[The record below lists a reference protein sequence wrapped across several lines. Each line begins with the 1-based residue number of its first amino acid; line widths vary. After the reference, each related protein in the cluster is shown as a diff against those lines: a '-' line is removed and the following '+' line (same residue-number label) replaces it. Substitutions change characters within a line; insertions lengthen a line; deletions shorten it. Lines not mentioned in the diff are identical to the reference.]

1 MDSVNVG
8 KGLPALAVDVGG
20 TNIKAGFVDE
30 SGHLRDFLSLPTPA
44 GKNKANGV
52 IDTIAELSKNL
63 GAGSGRELK
72 VGSVLIPGVVNDREG
87 IGIHS
92 ENLGWD
98 NVPFADLLT
107 ERLGYPVSVTH
118 DVRGSGIAEYKLGYA
133 YKYDNVVVLTI
144 GTGIAGAIFINRQL
158 IDGDGFAGEVGHI
171 PVFGSNGPLCVC
183 GQAGCLETVASAAAV
198 AREYYRLSG
207 VEVAGGKEVV
217 DLAIAG
223 DSYAKRVWDRAVLG
237 LARCISQLSSIIA
250 PEAILFAGGFSGAGK
265 MLLDPVS
272 EKLDSILTFQRR
284 PEIGCSKLGAKA
296 GLVGAA
302 LQTRA
307 LAERLGM

>member
-1 MDSVNVG
+1 MDAMHVG
-8 KGLPALAVDVGG
+8 EGLPALAVDVGG

-30 SGHLRDFLSLPTPA
+30 SGLLTDTVTLPTPTERH
-44 GKNKANGV
+44 KANGV
-52 IDTIAELSKNL
+52 IDAIVQLSKTLNDQ
-63 GAGSGRELK
+63 GRDIQI
-72 VGSVLIPGVVNDREG
+72 GSVLIPGVVDDRRG

-98 NVPFADLLT
+98 NVPFADILT

-133 YKYDNVVVLTI
+133 HKYDNVVVLTI
-144 GTGIAGAIFINRQL
+144 GTGIAGAIFIDRKL

-183 GQAGCLETVASAAAV
+183 GQAGCLETIASAAAV

-217 DLAIAG
+217 DLALAG
-223 DSYAKRVWDRAVLG
+223 DELASRVWERATLG
-237 LARCISQLSSIIA
+237 LARCISQLCSIIA

-265 MLLDPVS
+265 TLLDPVS
-272 EKLDSILTFQRR
+272 EKLDRILTFQRR
-284 PEIGCSKLGAKA
+284 PEIGCSRLGAKA

-302 LQTRA
+302 IQTRQHG
-307 LAERLGM
+307 ERLTL

>member
-1 MDSVNVG
+1 MGTIEVG
-8 KGLPALAVDVGG
+8 RGLPALAVDVGG
-20 TNIKAGFVDE
+20 TNIKAGYVDA
-30 SGHLRDFLSLPTPA
+30 SGALVDTLSLPTPP
-44 GKNKANGV
+44 GGNKADGV
-52 IDTIAELSKNL
+52 IDTIEQLSASMK
-63 GAGSGRELK
+63 SQGRELK
-72 VGSVLIPGVVNDREG
+72 IGSVLIPGVVNDKEG

-98 NVPFADLLT
+98 NVPFAELLT
-107 ERLGYPVSVTH
+107 KRLGYPVSVTH
-118 DVRGSGIAEYKLGYA
+118 DVRGSGIAEYQLGYA

-144 GTGIAGAIFINRQL
+144 GTGIAGAIFVNRQL

-207 VEVAGGKEVV
+207 VKVAGGKEVV
-217 DLAIAG
+217 ELAVSG
-223 DSYAKRVWDRAVLG
+223 DPCATRIWDRAVLG
-237 LARCISQLSSIIA
+237 LARCISQLSSILA
-250 PEAILFAGGFSGAGK
+250 PEAILFAGGFSGAGRT
-265 MLLDPVS
+265 LLDPVN
-272 EKLDSILTFQRR
+272 EKLDTLLTFQRR

-307 LAERLGM
+307 FAERIGL

>member
-1 MDSVNVG
+1 MDTVQVG

-20 TNIKAGFVDE
+20 TNIKAGFVHE
-30 SGHLRDFLSLPTPA
+30 NGEIEKVVILPTPP
-44 GKNKANGV
+44 GKNKAPGV
-52 IDTIAELSKNL
+52 IDTIVELSDNL
-63 GAGSGRELK
+63 AESGRSAR
-72 VGSVLIPGVVNDREG
+72 VGSVLIPGVVNDRKG
-87 IGIHS
+87 IGVHS

-98 NVPFADLLT
+98 NVPFADILT

-118 DVRGSGIAEYKLGYA
+118 DVRGSGIAEYQLGYA
-133 YKYDNVVVLTI
+133 HRFDNVVVLTI

-158 IDGDGFAGEVGHI
+158 IDGDGFAGEIGHI

-198 AREYYRLSG
+198 AREYQRLSG
-207 VEVAGGKEVV
+207 IKVMGGKEVI
-217 DLAIAG
+217 DLALSG
-223 DSYAKRVWDRAVLG
+223 DTLAARIWDRATLG
-237 LARCISQLSSIIA
+237 LAKCISQLCSIIA
-250 PEAILFAGGFSGAGK
+250 PEAILFAGGFSGAGDT
-265 MLLDPVS
+265 LLNPVS

-302 LQTRA
+302 LQTRT
-307 LAERLGM
+307 LAERLGL

>member
-1 MDSVNVG
+1 MDTIQVG
-8 KGLPALAVDVGG
+8 EGYPALAVDVGG
-20 TNIKAGFVDE
+20 TNIKAGYVDE
-30 SGHLRDFLSLPTPA
+30 SGALVDTLSLPTPP
-44 GKNKANGV
+44 GINKANGV
-52 IDTIAELSKNL
+52 IDTIAQLSEKTK
-63 GAGSGRELK
+63 AQGRELK
-72 VGSVLIPGVVNDREG
+72 IGSVLIPGVVNDKEG

-207 VEVAGGKEVV
+207 VQVTGGKEVV
-217 DLAIAG
+217 ELSLAG
-223 DSYAKRVWDRAVLG
+223 DPFAQRVWNRAVLG
-237 LARCISQLSSIIA
+237 LARCISQLSSILA

-265 MLLDPVS
+265 TLLDPVS
-272 EKLDSILTFQRR
+272 EKLDTLLTFQRR

-302 LQTRA
+302 LQTRSF
-307 LAERLGM
+307 AERIGL